1 MAKKNGKMPPT
12 EDPTSIGN
20 VLIAMG
26 FIAKDDLDAL
36 VRDFVST
43 KDEMLGEFL
52 VKKQAVS
59 KDDVETALIRQK
71 VLRREFSHESMREVL
86 VINQNRNDRI
96 STSIESVLT
105 ASRLVLGKVHG
116 K

>member
-1 MAKKNGKMPPT
+1 MAKKNGKLPPT
-12 EDPTSIGN
+12 DDPTSIGN
-20 VLIAMG
+20 ILIAMG

-36 VRDFVST
+36 VRDFVSS
-43 KDEMLGEFL
+43 KDERLGEFL

-59 KDDVETALIRQK
+59 KDDVETAFIRQK
-71 VLRREFSHESMREVL
+71 VLRREFSRESMTDVL

-96 STSIESVLT
+96 STSIESILT
-105 ASRLVLGKVHG
+105 ASRLVLGKANG